1 MNYSVAQ
8 ILVGQFKVLTKSGI
22 NLWSDA
28 DLGRFRLRSRNQTTI
43 LTPIPESESFVVRFG
58 GVGIGVG
65 IVVIGIGI
73 GVGIV
78 VIGIGVGIGIRL
90 RFHTFMCTVP
100 SNIHSGS
107 KPQETCSNKAL
118 SHRVRNTAM

>member
-1 MNYSVAQ
+1 MTHLPVRVYVYPS
-8 ILVGQFKVLTKSGI
+8 
-22 NLWSDA
+22 

-43 LTPIPESESFVVRFG
+43 PTPIPESESESESFVVRFG

-78 VIGIGVGIGIRL
+78 VIGIRVGIGIRR
-90 RFHTFMCTVP
+90 RFHTFMYTVP

-118 SHRVRNTAM
+118 SHIESETQPCGNGYVCLG